1 MTDKIVLPNAFVI
14 MPFSPDFNEIY
25 NLFIASTLSEVGYN
39 VFRADDIVSQ
49 RNILEDIISSIYESD
64 LIVADL
70 TGSNP
75 NVYYELGIA
84 HTFGKPVILLSQSV
98 SDLPFD
104 LRSYR
109 VIQYNTHFSAIA
121 DAKNRLK
128 EFALQAKE
136 GKLLFGN
143 PIIDFGTIKNVDLKT
158 VQPTPATL
166 QIDNSL
172 GLLDHIVLME
182 EGFSDMAKAI
192 NEITKRMNKSTEE
205 TRNVTNEMNKIS
217 ETKEKN
223 IEKFKRVHKL
233 FDDFANSQEEYA
245 KVLKEENDKFEIS
258 LDKTFLSLEFVVT
271 SKNPKTDEERKAL
284 TDLVSSLTTLES
296 NSQVSLQA
304 FMKLLNTL
312 KNTPKMQKNL
322 SSAMDKVIIQI
333 ERFIGHTQQVIALSS
348 KSISNAQKLL
358 EA

>member
-1 MTDKIVLPNAFVI
+1 MTEKKVLPSAFVI

-25 NLFIASTLSEVGYN
+25 NLFIASTLNEIGYN

-75 NVYYELGIA
+75 NVYYELGVA

-128 EFALQAKE
+128 EFALHAKE
-136 GKLLFGN
+136 GKLIFGN
-143 PIIDFGTIKNVDLKT
+143 PIIDFGNTKNVNLKT
-158 VQPTPATL
+158 DQPTPATL
-166 QIDNSL
+166 PVDNNL
-172 GLLDHIVLME
+172 GFLNHVILMD

-192 NEITKRMNKSTEE
+192 NEITKRMSLSTEE
-205 TRNVTNEMNKIS
+205 TRNVTSEMNKIS
-217 ETKEKN
+217 EAKEKN
-223 IEKFKRVHKL
+223 IDKFKRVNKL

-258 LDKTFLSLEFVVT
+258 LDKTFLSLEFVIT
-271 SKNPKTDEERKAL
+271 SKSPKTDEERKAL
-284 TDLVSSLTTLES
+284 TDLMSGLTALET
-296 NSQVSLQA
+296 NSQISLQA
-304 FMKLLNTL
+304 FNKLLNSL
-312 KNTPKMQKNL
+312 KNTPKMQRNL
-322 SSAMDKVIIQI
+322 GRATDKVIIQI

-348 KSISNAQKLL
+348 KSISTAQKILKT
-358 EA
+358 